1 MKKCPTSVLV
11 GVGLWVL
18 AQVGP
23 WIGAGAHLFWRRWD
37 AGLVQ
42 VGIAFGAGETLD
54 WRRWDAFWA
63 QVRFLAGDLL
73 HKSSVCDF
81 PWRRSHPFFHTCSI
95 TPFHLRHRTLSPA
108 PAHPFTCASTPFH
121 LRQHTLSPAPA
132 HPFTCASIP
141 FHLCQHALSP
151 APSHPFTCL
160 RIPYHL
166 CQHALPSA
174 PAPLSSSQCPSMV
187 PVGVGLWVV
196 AQVDIAFGAGENLDW
211 RRWDA
216 FLAQVRFLVG
226 DLRRKSGVCGL
237 LWRRSHLF
245 FHTCTSIP
253 HHLHQHTPSPAP
265 AYPPSP
271 APAYPITC
279 TSIPHHLRQH
289 ALSPAPAYLVTCLS
303 IPITCASTP
312 FHLRQ
317 DTLSPAPGH
326 PFTCA
331 SAPFHLRQHTLPP
344 APICLIDHGFP

>member
-95 TPFHLRHRTLSPA
+95 TPFHLRHR
-108 PAHPFTCASTPFH
+108 
-121 LRQHTLSPAPA
+121 TLSPAPA

-265 AYPPSP
+265 ARP
-271 APAYPITC
+271 
-279 TSIPHHLRQH
+279 L
-289 ALSPAPAYLVTCLS
+289 
-303 IPITCASTP
+303 TCASIP
-312 FHLRQ
+312 CHLPQ
-317 DTLSPAPGH
+317 HTYHLCQHALSPAPGH

>member
-1 MKKCPTSVLV
+1 M
-11 GVGLWVL
+11 
-18 AQVGP
+18 AQVP
-23 WIGAGAHLFWRRWD
+23 PLFPH
-37 AGLVQ
+37 
-42 VGIAFGAGETLD
+42 
-54 WRRWDAFWA
+54 
-63 QVRFLAGDLL
+63 LL
-73 HKSSVCDF
+73 H
-81 PWRRSHPFFHTCSI
+81 H
-95 TPFHLRHRTLSPA
+95 TLSPA
-108 PAHPFTCASTPFH
+108 PSHPFTCASTPFH

-132 HPFTCASIP
+132 HPFTCASTP
-141 FHLCQHALSP
+141 FH
-151 APSHPFTCL
+151 TCL

-265 AYPPSP
+265 AYP
-271 APAYPITC
+271 ITC
-279 TSIPHHLRQH
+279 TSIPHHLHQH
-289 ALSPAPAYLVTCLS
+289 TPSPAPARPL
-303 IPITCASTP
+303 TCASIP
-312 FHLRQ
+312 CHLPQ
-317 DTLSPAPGH
+317 HTYHLCQHALSPAPGH

-331 SAPFHLRQHTLPP
+331 RTPFHLRQRTFSP
-344 APICLIDHGFP
+344 APAHPPTCANMPNRPWLSLTFCPFARFLQRGGTNSCQP